1 MNSGNSKTS
10 KTLQQL
16 GFMWIQV
23 KVKGKREL
31 FTSSID
37 SRNSEFVRKYWK
49 NVQPEVGDEASACW
63 TTSVK
68 LKAKIEFWMLEAK
81 MLHQQ
86 HECYKFVLSEKNF
99 FDWISTRHE

>member
-1 MNSGNSKTS
+1 M
-10 KTLQQL
+10 
-16 GFMWIQV
+16 

-49 NVQPEVGDEASACW
+49 NVQPEVGDEASACS

-68 LKAKIEFWMLEAK
+68 LKAKIEF
-81 MLHQQ
+81 
-86 HECYKFVLSEKNF
+86 
-99 FDWISTRHE
+99 